1 MNLVINL
8 LRLRLL
14 LNEIHHILEFL
25 LAPRLE
31 SRRIMKDKSWIALEG
46 ECTMHIV
53 DSPLQCWNQSSGLIM
68 VQKSRG
74 RHLRGRFELL
84 VKKR

>member
-14 LNEIHHILEFL
+14 LNEIHHSLKFL
-25 LAPRLE
+25 FASRLE
-31 SRRIMKDKSWIALEG
+31 SRRIMEDKSWIALKG

-53 DSPLQCWNQSSGLIM
+53 DPPLRCRNQSSHLRL
-68 VQKSRG
+68 VQKSCVG
-74 RHLRGRFELL
+74 TFE
-84 VKKR
+84 VGSSCW